1 MELTKRRP
9 LGGSIKRVL
18 VTGGAGFLGSH
29 LCERLLAAGSEV
41 LCLDNFITGSNSNVA
56 HLQGN
61 PRFTLVEHNIAKPY
75 YPEGAISDVFH
86 LASPASPPAYLA
98 NPIHT
103 MKVGSIG
110 TINALGIAK
119 ANGARFFLA
128 STSEI
133 YGDPEVSP
141 QPETYRGSVSTT
153 GPRGVY
159 DEAKRFAEAVTM
171 AYHTDHGLDTRIVR
185 IFNTYGPRLAP
196 SDGRAVSNFIAQA
209 LSGKTLTIYGDGSQT
224 RSFCYVDDLIEGFLL
239 LMERGDANPVN
250 VGNPDERSIKE
261 IAELVLELTGSDVG
275 IEFTPLPE
283 DDPKVRCPDI
293 TLARTR
299 LGWEPK
305 IQLSEGLERTIEWFR
320 TQIPAAG

>member
-1 MELTKRRP
+1 M
-9 LGGSIKRVL
+9 L

-29 LCERLLAAGSEV
+29 LCERLLERGDEV
-41 LCLDNFITGSNSNVA
+41 VCLDNFITGSSANVA
-56 HLQGN
+56 HLKDN
-61 PRFTLVEHNIAKPY
+61 PRFTLVDHSMTVPY
-75 YPEGAISDVFH
+75 FGATGIDTVMH

-119 ANGARFFLA
+119 AQGARFFLA

-133 YGDPEVSP
+133 YGDPEVTP

-171 AYHTDHGLDTRIVR
+171 AYHTEHGVDTRIVR

-209 LSGKTLTIYGDGSQT
+209 LSGQPLTIYGDGKQT
-224 RSFCYVDDLIEGFLL
+224 RSFCYVDDLISGFLL
-239 LMERGDANPVN
+239 LLERGGPDPVN
-250 VGNPDERSIKE
+250 IGNPDERTIRE
-261 IAELVLELTGSDVG
+261 IAELVLELTGADVG
-275 IEFTPLPE
+275 IEMRPLPT
-283 DDPKVRCPDI
+283 DDPKQRRPDI
-293 TLARTR
+293 TLAREK

-305 IQLSEGLERTIEWFR
+305 VSLREGLERTIDWFR
-320 TQIPAAG
+320 TQIPVAT